1 MPKGPKNLNAPLRR
15 IAGLL
20 GQGLLPR
27 EWEAAAEALREKA
40 LRKGKVKANFTEQQ
54 VLAVLMGIEDSS
66 LSRVIDNPEVSIGH
80 RDAILDRV
88 VVRCTA
94 LAGDRIR
101 RIVEGIPED
110 RSFDLQ
116 KQDERSVEMPE
127 RDAWCF
133 ALQYRNA
140 LMLDRLAAHADAVG
154 LKAIRLADG
163 IRFEG
168 EKQAGDPT
176 PSDTDALWPCPRN
189 VGLEPGMVVLLGDP
203 HNHPA
208 AGGAIRMFER
218 AMRDYGCAVRISI
231 QPEKPNFF
239 GYPTTIKWVNT
250 SKGVH
255 FPVRGVNPAPAMQYT
270 DIGVI
275 LGGDLRRFDA
285 ELFGGQAKH
294 LVVICGLHRAAT
306 GFGLA
311 LLEDLDF
318 RNRVFREHEVKFEFP
333 PNNRMG
339 ALVYSVTIRCDN
351 RSWPGMTNSQW
362 APSRIEKIEILEDWM
377 QP

>member
-1 MPKGPKNLNAPLRR
+1 MSKEPKNLNAPRRR
-15 IAGLL
+15 IIGLL
-20 GQGLLPR
+20 RNGLGPG
-27 EWEAAAEALREKA
+27 EWEAAAEGLSKKKKKITPQRALAHLME
-40 LRKGKVKANFTEQQ
+40 VKE
-54 VLAVLMGIEDSS
+54 SS
-66 LSRVIDNPEVSIGH
+66 LSRVIDDPDVSISH
-80 RDAILDRV
+80 RDKILDLV
-88 VVRCTA
+88 VPRCTA
-94 LAGDRIR
+94 MTGGRIR
-101 RIVEGIPED
+101 RIAEGIPD
-110 RSFDLQ
+110 DSSFDLQ
-116 KQDERSVEMPE
+116 KQRERSVEMPE

-168 EKQAGDPT
+168 AKHDPPT

-189 VGLEPGMVVLLGDP
+189 LGLKPGMVVLLGDP
-203 HNHPA
+203 RNHPA
-208 AGGAIRMFER
+208 AGGALRMFER
-218 AMRDYGCAVRISI
+218 AMKDYGCAVRVSI

-250 SKGVH
+250 SKGIH
-255 FPVRGVNPAPAMQYT
+255 FPVRGVNPAPALQYT

-275 LGGDLRRFDA
+275 LSGDLRRFDA
-285 ELFGGQAKH
+285 ELFGGRARH
-294 LVVICGLHRAAT
+294 LVLICGLHRAAT

-318 RNRVFREHEVKFEFP
+318 RSRVFREHRVKFEFP
-333 PNNRMG
+333 SNNQMG

-351 RSWPGMTNSQW
+351 RSWPGITNSQW
-362 APSRIEKIEILEDWM
+362 APSKIEKVEILEDWM
-377 QP
+377 QPIGRTR